1 MKKTIQTMVAAAV
14 VLLSMGSCGD
24 NAPREKNL
32 FTDVAMKFH
41 DQMEDA
47 LKSIDESLS
56 ESEREKFRE
65 KSIAEANEAL
75 DMAEELIGCEIAGAT
90 DDEFG
95 VTLKGPFKVFIF
107 NREDGCFYLQAPA
120 EMDEDTGECYAIGY
134 ADDTPLYYIEGQEGL
149 DYDEEHMQMVM
160 QTGGDEGAEDTEY
173 LQVKLMIRPVDSE
186 QLAKV
191 NKIVITKNKKLFQR
205 MKDETAQREKIIHE
219 NATKTMTTQTSAS
232 DDSNLN
238 ILGISLG
245 QSKSAIESQLK
256 AKGFKEVMIYDTK
269 ETQGEFYGKTAAVYV
284 YEDDGKVTVSL
295 RDVNSYSLAQAKE
308 RVEQLKQQLQ
318 GNGTAKKWTGMGIA
332 DPSYRIMQKG
342 GKIEIEYHDEDEEN
356 GDSGSYIVTCS
367 FHNQDFTEE

>member
-318 GNGTAKKWTGMGIA
+318 GNGTAKKWTGA
-332 DPSYRIMQKG
+332 EEPSYRIIQKG
-342 GKIEIEYHDEDEEN
+342 GKIEIEYHDEDEVN
-356 GDSGSYIVTCS
+356 GDSGSYIVTCT
-367 FHNQDFTEE
+367 FRNQDFTEE